1 MSILRFIEHILLV
14 LFGNLITYGNY
25 IYNQLSTEKE
35 STYVKRQNMKQG
47 TNIQLIFILEVKLQK
62 EHFSQKQSF
71 FS

>member
-1 MSILRFIEHILLV
+1 
-14 LFGNLITYGNY
+14 
-25 IYNQLSTEKE
+25 
-35 STYVKRQNMKQG
+35 MKQG